1 MSEESPKTDIRHI
14 HKQMKA
20 VCTLIQPEYKNVFNK
35 TMKLL
40 ELQLILKELTQKETP
55 QFQASSISHGAQVS
69 CDLASFVRAV
79 APACNETER
88 TFLRNLQNIEQTL
101 RMAAQLKQ
109 FQNDSKTVRPEDLMI
124 QFMTPGQQ
132 KTFKEFDQF
141 YSAQGETEQEVPHG
155 SSESSFFTGSYESGK
170 GD

>member
-14 HKQMKA
+14 HNQMKA
-20 VCTLIQPEYKNVFNK
+20 VCTLIQPEYKNIFNK
-35 TMKLL
+35 TIKLL
-40 ELQLILKELTQKETP
+40 ELQLILNELSEKEKTQFE
-55 QFQASSISHGAQVS
+55 ASSISRGTQTS

-101 RMAAQLKQ
+101 RMAAQMRQLQ
-109 FQNDSKTVRPEDLMI
+109 SDAKTVRPEDLMM

-132 KTFKEFDQF
+132 KIFHEFDQN
-141 YSAQGETEQEVPHG
+141 YQEHKDQEVSHG
-155 SSESSFFTGSYESGK
+155 PS
-170 GD
+170 